1 MIACDENSDFYWEI
15 TLFLD
20 AVILQF
26 EALILRKDYTNG
38 IKYGH
43 LETELFDLE
52 KESPKYL
59 NPYNYGSRYQ
69 YPIDTWH

>member
-1 MIACDENSDFYWEI
+1 M
-15 TLFLD
+15 
-20 AVILQF
+20 
-26 EALILRKDYTNG
+26 G

-43 LETELFDLE
+43 LETELFNLE
-52 KESPKYL
+52 NKSHKYL